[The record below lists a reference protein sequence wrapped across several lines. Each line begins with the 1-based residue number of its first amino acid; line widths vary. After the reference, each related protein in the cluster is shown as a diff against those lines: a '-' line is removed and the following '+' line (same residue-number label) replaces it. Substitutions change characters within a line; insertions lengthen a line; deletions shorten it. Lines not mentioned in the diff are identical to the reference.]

1 MHKNRARK
9 TNGLP
14 CQAFDTCP
22 ECEVFAFDLLR
33 LLFPHRVRA
42 WIKIRVSKTAILGP
56 NSLTGFWIQEVKAV
70 SLMPGGPAL
79 SGKCS
84 PPGLGNGGPEYSS

>member
-14 CQAFDTCP
+14 CQAFETCP

-42 WIKIRVSKTAILGP
+42 WIKMATI
-56 NSLTGFWIQEVKAV
+56 
-70 SLMPGGPAL
+70 
-79 SGKCS
+79 S
-84 PPGLGNGGPEYSS
+84 PPPIRIKAGDAKRR